1 MNLLT
6 QNAKMKKTSKE
17 NNAKIFNFSIPAYK
31 TKSGKITCPFAKE
44 CVKYCYA
51 QKGNYTRFPK
61 IGELMEE
68 KYKISKT
75 NTFIPLM
82 NEEIRKKKAT
92 HVRIHDSG
100 DFYSIAYLNKWISIA
115 NDNKDIIFY
124 AYTKSIKFFINGLKL
139 PKNMKVIFSEGS
151 KNDNLINTAKDRHA
165 RIFKSKELLQA
176 AGYINASDNDLK
188 AITEN
193 KKVGLVYH

>member
-31 TKSGKITCPFAKE
+31 TRSGRVTCPFAE
-44 CVKYCYA
+44 RLRIKYCYA

-61 IGELMEE
+61 IQELMEQ

-82 NEEIRKKKAT
+82 NEEIRKEE
-92 HVRIHDSG
+92 S
-100 DFYSIAYLNKWISIA
+100 N
-115 NDNKDIIFY
+115 
-124 AYTKSIKFFINGLKL
+124 
-139 PKNMKVIFSEGS
+139 PCKNP
-151 KNDNLINTAKDRHA
+151 
-165 RIFKSKELLQA
+165 
-176 AGYINASDNDLK
+176 
-188 AITEN
+188 
-193 KKVGLVYH
+193 

>member
-6 QNAKMKKTSKE
+6 QNAKMKKTSRE

-31 TKSGKITCPFAKE
+31 TRSGKITCPFADS

-61 IGELMEE
+61 IQELMEQ

-75 NTFIPLM
+75 AEFIPLM
-82 NEEIRKKKAT
+82 NEEIQKKKVT

-100 DFYSIAYLNKWISIA
+100 DFYSIAYLNKWVDIA
-115 NDNKDIIFY
+115 TQNNDVIFY
-124 AYTKSIKFFINGLKL
+124 AYTKSIKFFVDGLLL
-139 PKNMKVIFSEGS
+139 PKNMKIIFSEGS
-151 KNDNLINTAKDRHA
+151 KTDNLINTAKHRHA
-165 RIFKSKELLQA
+165 RIFKSKELLNA
-176 AGYINASDNDLK
+176 AGYIDASNNDLK
-188 AITEN
+188 AITSN